1 VPLLGQVPI
10 DLRLREGGDAGR
22 PLVLGDPAAPAA
34 QVLDQVAERLGTRAR
49 GLVGRSLG
57 LSPAGR

>member
-1 VPLLGQVPI
+1 
-10 DLRLREGGDAGR
+10 
-22 PLVLGDPAAPAA
+22 VLDDPDAPAA
-34 QVLDQVAERLGTRAR
+34 AVMQEIADRLDTRAR